1 MSILDV
7 ILLICF
13 IPALIQ
19 GLKKGFIS
27 QVISIVSLIAGVWMS
42 FEFSTA
48 VSAWLAQYVEAS
60 EKLLKIASF
69 AIIMIGVFIILGI
82 VGKSLE
88 GILKFIML
96 GWLNRLLGVVFA
108 FIKTGLVIGIVIIL
122 FNSLNNSL
130 NLVSEETLAQ
140 SVLYPPLK
148 DMAYTIFPYLK
159 EIFFWNA

>member
-48 VSAWLAQYVEAS
+48 VSAWLAQYAEAS

-88 GILKFIML
+88 GILKFVML

>member
-60 EKLLKIASF
+60 ERLLKIASF

-88 GILKFIML
+88 GILKFVML

>member
-1 MSILDV
+1 MSILDI

-88 GILKFIML
+88 GILKFVML

-108 FIKTGLVIGIVIIL
+108 FIKTVLVIGIVIIL

>member
-88 GILKFIML
+88 GILKFVML
-96 GWLNRLLGVVFA
+96 GWLNRLLGVAFA

>member
-48 VSAWLAQYVEAS
+48 VSVWLAQYVEAS

-88 GILKFIML
+88 GILKFVML

>member
-88 GILKFIML
+88 GILKFVML

-130 NLVSEETLAQ
+130 NLVSEETLEQ

>member
-42 FEFSTA
+42 FEFSTT

-88 GILKFIML
+88 GILKFVML

>member
-1 MSILDV
+1 MSILDI

-69 AIIMIGVFIILGI
+69 AIILIGVFIILGI

-88 GILKFIML
+88 GILKFVML

>member
-60 EKLLKIASF
+60 DKLLKIASF

-88 GILKFIML
+88 GILKFVML

>member
-69 AIIMIGVFIILGI
+69 AMIMIGVFIILGI

-88 GILKFIML
+88 GILKFVML

>member
-1 MSILDV
+1 MNILDI

-42 FEFSTA
+42 FEFSTV

-60 EKLLKIASF
+60 DKILKIASF
-69 AIIMIGVFIILGI
+69 AIIMVGVFIILGI
-82 VGKSLE
+82 IGKSLE
-88 GILKFIML
+88 GILKFVML

>member
-48 VSAWLAQYVEAS
+48 VSAWMAQYVEAS

-88 GILKFIML
+88 GILKFVML

>member
-1 MSILDV
+1 MSILDI

-88 GILKFIML
+88 GILKFVML

>member
-88 GILKFIML
+88 GILKFVML

-108 FIKTGLVIGIVIIL
+108 FIKTGLMIGIVIIL

>member
-7 ILLICF
+7 ILLICL

-88 GILKFIML
+88 GILKFVML

>member
-1 MSILDV
+1 MSILDI

-60 EKLLKIASF
+60 DKILKIASF
-69 AIIMIGVFIILGI
+69 AIIMVGVFIILGI
-82 VGKSLE
+82 IGKSLE
-88 GILKFIML
+88 GILKFVML
-96 GWLNRLLGVVFA
+96 EWLNRLLGVVFA

>member
-27 QVISIVSLIAGVWMS
+27 QVISIVSLIAGVWLS

-88 GILKFIML
+88 GILKFVML

>member
-88 GILKFIML
+88 GILKFVML

-108 FIKTGLVIGIVIIL
+108 FIKTVLVIGIVIIL

>member
-27 QVISIVSLIAGVWMS
+27 QAISIVSLIAGVWMS

-88 GILKFIML
+88 GILKFVML

>member
-88 GILKFIML
+88 GILKFVML
-96 GWLNRLLGVVFA
+96 GWLNRLLGVAFA
-108 FIKTGLVIGIVIIL
+108 FIKTGFVIGIVIIL

>member
-69 AIIMIGVFIILGI
+69 DIIMIGVFIILGI

-88 GILKFIML
+88 GILKFVML

-140 SVLYPPLK
+140 SVLFPPLK

>member
-13 IPALIQ
+13 IPALVQ

-88 GILKFIML
+88 GILKFVML